1 MEFLKNL
8 YSDLKSALKAQLRD
22 LWTHTS
28 TAIEGNTLTL
38 GETKFVIEEGLTVS
52 GKPLKDHHEVVGHA
66 RAIDLV
72 YDLIGKDEIKDTDLF
87 DLHRAVMTQIVIDVY
102 KPVGGWKKEPN
113 GTYFFNEDTDKQD
126 FFEYAKPEDTP
137 VLMAKWLKEFNQR
150 NSAKHSREKAL
161 GAYVALHVSLVNIHP
176 FFDGNGRMARL
187 VSNIPVLKSGHP
199 PIVIPSERRRD
210 YINMLV
216 KYQLD
221 AGIPK
226 ADKKIVLPGKSFDAF
241 KAFCSES
248 WGKSL
253 DLVDRAHQRHTT
265 RDKGTEIKPER

>member
-8 YSDLKSALKAQLRD
+8 DSDLKSALKAQLRD

-87 DLHRAVMTQIVIDVY
+87 DLHRAVMTPIVIDVY

-137 VLMAKWLKEFNQR
+137 ALMAKWLKEFNQR

-161 GAYVALHVSLVNIHP
+161 GAYVALHVSWVNIHP

-210 YINMLV
+210 YINILV

-226 ADKKIVLPGKSFDAF
+226 ADKKIVLHGKSFDAF

-248 WGKSL
+248 CEKSL
-253 DLVDRAHQRHTT
+253 DLVDRAYQRQTT
-265 RDKGTEIKPER
+265 RDKGSEITYE

>member
-1 MEFLKNL
+1 MEFLQNL
-8 YSDLKSALKAQLRD
+8 DSDLKSALKAQLRD

-87 DLHRAVMTQIVIDVY
+87 DLHRAVMTPIVIDVY

-137 VLMAKWLKEFNQR
+137 ALMAKWLKEFNQR

-161 GAYVALHVSLVNIHP
+161 GAYVALHVSLANIHP

-187 VSNIPVLKSGHP
+187 VPNIPVLKSGHP

-210 YINMLV
+210 YINILV
-216 KYQLD
+216 KYQID

-226 ADKKIVLPGKSFDAF
+226 ADKKIVIHGKSFDAF

-253 DLVDRAHQRHTT
+253 DLVDRAHQRQTT
-265 RDKGTEIKPER
+265 RDKGTVDYKNH

>member
-8 YSDLKSALKAQLRD
+8 DSDLKSALKAQLRD

-87 DLHRAVMTQIVIDVY
+87 DLHRAVMTPIVIDVY

-161 GAYVALHVSLVNIHP
+161 GAYVALHVALVNIHP

-210 YINMLV
+210 YINILV

-253 DLVDRAHQRHTT
+253 DLVDRAHQHQTT
-265 RDKGTEIKPER
+265 RDKGAEITYE

>member
-8 YSDLKSALKAQLRD
+8 DSDLKSALKAQLRD

-87 DLHRAVMTQIVIDVY
+87 DLHRAVMTPIVIDVY

-113 GTYFFNEDTDKQD
+113 GTYFFNEDTNKQD

-161 GAYVALHVSLVNIHP
+161 RAYVALHVSLVNIHP

-210 YINMLV
+210 YINILV

-226 ADKKIVLPGKSFDAF
+226 ADKKIVLHGKSFDAF

-253 DLVDRAHQRHTT
+253 DLVDRAHQRQTT
-265 RDKGTEIKPER
+265 RDKGTGS

>member
-8 YSDLKSALKAQLRD
+8 DSDLKSALKAQLRD

-72 YDLIGKDEIKDTDLF
+72 YALIGKDEIKDTDLF

-137 VLMAKWLKEFNQR
+137 ALMAKWLKEFNQR

-187 VSNIPVLKSGHP
+187 VCNIPVLKSGHP
-199 PIVIPSERRRD
+199 PIVIPSERGRD
-210 YINMLV
+210 YINILV

-226 ADKKIVLPGKSFDAF
+226 ADKKIVLHGKSFDAF

-253 DLVDRAHQRHTT
+253 DLVDRAHQRQTT
-265 RDKGTEIKPER
+265 RDKGAEIKPER

>member
-1 MEFLKNL
+1 MKFLKNL
-8 YSDLKSALKAQLRD
+8 DSDLKSALKAQLRD

-72 YDLIGKDEIKDTDLF
+72 YAMLGKDEIKDTDLF
-87 DLHRAVMTQIVIDVY
+87 DLHRAVMTQIVVDVY
-102 KPVGGWKKEPN
+102 QPVGGWKKEPN
-113 GTYFFNEDTDKQD
+113 GTYFFNEDTNKQD
-126 FFEYAKPEDTP
+126 FYEYATPEDTP
-137 VLMAKWLKEFNQR
+137 ALMAKWLKEFNQN
-150 NSAKHSREKAL
+150 NSAEHSREKAL
-161 GAYVALHVSLVNIHP
+161 SAYVGLHLSLVNIHP

-199 PIVIPSERRRD
+199 PIVIPSERRRG
-210 YINMLV
+210 YINILV
-216 KYQLD
+216 KYQLE

-226 ADKKIVLPGKSFDAF
+226 ADKKLVLDGKSLDAF
-241 KAFCSES
+241 KTFCSES
-248 WGKSL
+248 WEKSF
-253 DLVDRAHQRHTT
+253 DLVDQARQRQAA
-265 RDKGTEIKPER
+265 RDKGAKTT

>member
-8 YSDLKSALKAQLRD
+8 DSDLKSALMAQLRD

-52 GKPLKDHHEVVGHA
+52 GKPLKDHQEVVGHA

-72 YDLIGKDEIKDTDLF
+72 YAMIGKDEIKDTDLF
-87 DLHRAVMTQIVIDVY
+87 DLHTAVMTQIVVDVY
-102 KPVGGWKKEPN
+102 KPIGGWKKEPN
-113 GTYFFNEDTDKQD
+113 GTYFFNEDTNKQD
-126 FFEYAKPEDTP
+126 FYEYATPEDTP
-137 VLMAKWLKEFNQR
+137 TLMAKWVNEFNQR
-150 NSAKHSREKAL
+150 NSAKYSREKAL
-161 GAYVALHVSLVNIHP
+161 SAYVALHVSLVNIHP

-210 YINMLV
+210 YINVLI
-216 KYQLD
+216 KYQLE
-221 AGIPK
+221 AGPPK
-226 ADKKIVLPGKSFDAF
+226 TDKKIVLPGESLDTF

-248 WGKSL
+248 WEQSL
-253 DLVDRAHQRHTT
+253 DLVDQARRRQAARV
-265 RDKGTEIKPER
+265 KGAKNI